1 MIFEDLNLNKP
12 LLQALND
19 LEYTNQTPIQ
29 EKVFPLIMDGRDVLG
44 IAQTGT
50 GKTFAYLLPI
60 LRQLKFSE
68 IKHPR
73 ILILVPTRELVLQV
87 VDEVNKLT
95 TYMSIRVGGVYGG
108 TNINTQKQMV
118 YNGLDI
124 LVASPGRLIDLA
136 LCGALRLNLIQKL
149 VIDEA
154 EEMFNLGFRTQL
166 KNVLEL
172 LPQKRQN
179 LLFSATMMKDIENI
193 ISDFFITPQKI
204 EIAAHGTPLEQITQM
219 AYYVP
224 NYYTKVNLL
233 ENLILSNNELNKVL
247 VFCESRKLADRLY
260 DQIKEKFQD
269 QLGVIHSN
277 KSQNYRINSLRQFK
291 EGIYRILIATDI
303 AARGLDISD
312 VSHVINFDTPKTPV
326 DYIHRIGRTGRANKT
341 GVAITFVNEAE
352 HVLKAEIEE
361 LMKKPIPIEPLPDD
375 VVIST
380 IFTDEE
386 LPSKANKNYLKNTSL
401 KSSGGSFHEKLE
413 KNKKENLGPSYKRNL
428 RLKYKKPKSLH
439 DNGKKKK
446 RK

>member
-12 LLQALND
+12 LLLALND
-19 LEYTNQTPIQ
+19 LEYTNPTPIQ

-68 IKHPR
+68 QKHPR

-87 VDEVNKLT
+87 VAETNKLT
-95 TYMSIRVGGVYGG
+95 THMSVRVGGVYGG

-118 YNGLDI
+118 YNGIDI
-124 LVASPGRLIDLA
+124 LVATPGRLVDLA
-136 LCGALRLNLIQKL
+136 LSGALRLNLIQKL

-172 LPQKRQN
+172 LPLKRQN

-204 EIAAHGTPLEQITQM
+204 EIAAHGTPLEQITQI

-260 DQIKEKFQD
+260 DQIKEKFPEQI
-269 QLGVIHSN
+269 GVIHSN
-277 KSQNYRINSLRQFK
+277 KSQNFRIKSLNEFK
-291 EGIYRILIATDI
+291 EGVYRILISTDI

-312 VSHVINFDTPKTPV
+312 VSHVINFDTPKIPV
-326 DYIHRIGRTGRANKT
+326 DYIHRIGRTGRANKK

-352 HVLKAEIEE
+352 RIFQAEIEK

-375 VVIST
+375 VIIST

-386 LPSKANKNYLKNTSL
+386 MPSKANKNYLKSPSL
-401 KSSGGSFHEKLE
+401 KNSGGSFHEKLE

-439 DNGKKKK
+439 DNTKKKK